1 VKIGRKGSVESS
13 IEWNDGDLN
22 FTDIPNDISHLSGDD
37 TGYLNQLR
45 TDGVEAGITA
55 QPSFTNTIR
64 NINATTTAEE
74 FFIKDELV
82 DLGNLVGSSL
92 GNNREDTYEIHDLW
106 VSGNLLH
113 LELESATFGYIIPA
127 EIVID
132 MRKIRKPSDINKYAQ
147 ELIDLLQIEIKS
159 MNVNSSII
167 TGIEAP
173 LDPPDTFEYDEV
185 SFVGQIQID
194 VEGEIVITDDGEL
207 DTSNDNYTSWNLE
220 AGSWGDT
227 GLEDQLLRDSVTVAE
242 YFYELLLDKY
252 EDAIPV
258 ESGTYT
264 LIAAVTLVFDVSG
277 LDKEREGSDDDFN
290 IQYHSEFTEIELNE
304 LESSIS
310 NLRFLRVS

>member
-1 VKIGRKGSVESS
+1 MKIGRKGSVESS